1 LFGASRYDKTE
12 KGLGVVMT
20 AGGSRSI
27 PAKLKHDAIVEAL
40 FEIRFDMT
48 TIPEVFFGRL
58 AEYAPWKQFTQARLP
73 AYDVPA
79 ALRQADPN
87 LRYHPIFALAEGAGR
102 AVRIGPQVLSYHR
115 RAPYVGWAK
124 FKPELDE
131 AIAGVFGKTDGLRVE
146 RLGLRYL
153 NALRTDVHGIKSISD
168 LNLKLE
174 IASERVSGNAN
185 VNFTTGD
192 SSETSCTVRIA
203 TTDFI
208 QGDLPENTSVYV
220 DVDVFTKPGFETKD
234 QSVVKDWIEAAHT
247 REKEQ
252 FFRLLT
258 ERTIESLK
266 EK

>member
-1 LFGASRYDKTE
+1 MA
-12 KGLGVVMT
+12 
-20 AGGSRSI
+20 AGEAKSI

-40 FEIRFDMT
+40 FEIRFEMT

-58 AEYAPWKQFTQARLP
+58 AEYAPWKGFTQAPMP
-73 AYDVPA
+73 AYNIPA

-87 LRYHPIFALAEGAGR
+87 LRYQPVFALVEGAER

-115 RAPYVGWAK
+115 RMPYVGWAK
-124 FKPELDE
+124 FKPELE
-131 AIAGVFGKTDGLRVE
+131 EVIAGVFEKADGLRVE

-174 IASERVSGNAN
+174 IAGERVSGNAN

-192 SSETSCTVRIA
+192 SSDTVCTVRIA
-203 TTDFI
+203 TTEFI
-208 QGDLPENTSVYV
+208 QGDLPANTSVYV
-220 DVDVFTKPGFETKD
+220 DVDVFTKKGFETKD
-234 QSVVKDWIEAAHT
+234 EAVVKDWIEAAHT
-247 REKEQ
+247 KEKEQ

-258 ERTIESLK
+258 DATIESLK